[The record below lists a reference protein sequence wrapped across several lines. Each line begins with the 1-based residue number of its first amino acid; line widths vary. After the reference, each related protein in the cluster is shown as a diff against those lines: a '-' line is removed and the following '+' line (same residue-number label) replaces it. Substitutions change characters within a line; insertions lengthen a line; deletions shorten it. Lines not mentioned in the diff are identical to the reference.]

1 MTASEVPSPLDS
13 GMGTLAAAAGVAV
26 GNRPALKVRFQH
38 GAEGVMDNPVAER
51 RGADGPTLGVA
62 HLESEEGAGLVSP
75 RGQSVLKRKQFVFQ
89 VKLEAGY
96 GRAVPLA
103 AGGAAV
109 G

>member
-1 MTASEVPSPLDS
+1 
-13 GMGTLAAAAGVAV
+13 MGTLATAAGVAV

-38 GAEGVMDNPVAER
+38 GAEGVMNNPVAER
-51 RGADGPTLGVA
+51 CGADGAAFGVA
-62 HLESEEGAGLVSP
+62 HLESEKCAGLVSP
-75 RGQSVLKRKQFVFQ
+75 RGQGILKRKQFVFQ
-89 VKLEAGY
+89 VKFEAGH